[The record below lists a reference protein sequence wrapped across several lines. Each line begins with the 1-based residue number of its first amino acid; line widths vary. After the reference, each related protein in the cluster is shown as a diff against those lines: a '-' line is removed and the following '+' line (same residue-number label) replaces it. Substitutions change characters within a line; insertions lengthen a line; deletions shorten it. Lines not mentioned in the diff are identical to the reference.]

1 MELPFRSEPI
11 GVRAEVGLKDR
22 FEDQLQCPLHHAIAD
37 TRDLERSDFPVLFR
51 YLDPPVRLGLISA
64 CYQIV
69 PDRFQ
74 EVGHTGGFD
83 VLKTLAIN
91 PRCTPISLGN
101 TLRFLKGLPLRYM
114 YEEPPETMR
123 LIRLRLSID
132 ASSQILQIIE
142 CLYHLT
148 PASP

>member
-1 MELPFRSEPI
+1 
-11 GVRAEVGLKDR
+11 
-22 FEDQLQCPLHHAIAD
+22 LHHAVAD
-37 TRDLERSDFPVLFR
+37 TRDLERSDFSVLFW
-51 YLDPPVRLGLISA
+51 YFDPPVRLRFISA

-69 PDRFQ
+69 PNRVQ
-74 EVGHTGGFD
+74 EVGHTSGID
-83 VLKTLAIN
+83 VLKTLAVDA
-91 PRCTPISLGN
+91 RCAPISLGN
-101 TLRFLKGLPLRYM
+101 TLRFLKGVPLRHM
-114 YEEPPETMR
+114 HEEPPETMR